1 MVKVTAP
8 ASTANLGPG
17 FDCLGAALSR
27 SMTVTGD
34 PGRGDPDN
42 LVVRAAR
49 LITGED
55 VKVKITSGLP
65 VGRGLGSSAAC
76 VAAGLLLGCA
86 IAGKDL
92 DREEL
97 MRIGTPLEGHPD
109 NLAPALYGGITL
121 VLPSGEVMRFE
132 PSASVRPLVFVPA
145 EKLSTAKA
153 RRALPD
159 DVPRANAIAN
169 IARASGLLSMLT
181 GAAEATAD
189 RLLECTDDAIHQPYR
204 APLMPQT
211 AEVVRAFRADGV
223 AAAVSG
229 AGPSVV
235 CLVLRGSEG
244 KVRCPEGWQ
253 ALDVDWDLEGAR
265 VNDDD

>member
-1 MVKVTAP
+1 VVRVTAP

-17 FDCLGAALSR
+17 FDCLGAAVTR
-27 SMTVTGD
+27 SMTVSGE
-34 PGRGDPDN
+34 PGPGDPDN

-55 VKVKITSGLP
+55 VSVTIDSGLP

-76 VAAGLLLGCA
+76 VAAGMLLGCA
-86 IAGKDL
+86 ISGKSL

-121 VLPSGEVMRFE
+121 VLPGGEVMRFE
-132 PSASVRPLVFVPA
+132 PSGAVRPLIFVP
-145 EKLSTAKA
+145 ETKLSTAKA
-153 RRALPD
+153 RKALPD
-159 DVPRANAIAN
+159 DVPRQNAVHN
-169 IARASGLLSMLT
+169 IARASGLISMLT
-181 GAAEATAD
+181 GAAEATAE
-189 RLLECTDDAIHQPYR
+189 RLLTCTDDAIHQPYR
-204 APLMPQT
+204 APLMPET
-211 AEVVRAFRADGV
+211 AELVRRLRDDGV

-235 CLVLRGSEG
+235 CLVLRGAEDE
-244 KVRCPEGWQ
+244 VRGAKGWQ
-253 ALDVDWDLEGAR
+253 QLDVDWDLEGAKR
-265 VNDDD
+265 TD